1 MHFITFSRKMGTNGT
16 EIARQV
22 ANKLGYQFY
31 DTEAIENAAREMG
44 FLKNV
49 KDIDEKAPSLFQRL
63 FSHKPAIELD
73 RLNSIVYELAKQGDA
88 VFLGRGGQILLRDFN
103 CALHARVTASIEKR
117 VQNLIE
123 RGFPRESALKAIER
137 TDHERSSFIKFAFG
151 VDWENLGLYDV
162 ILNMDKLSVQ
172 SAVNIVMQVARS
184 EDIKACSVDA
194 MKSLEMMGLERRVE
208 AALIEAGLTYG
219 PTGTYVS
226 ASIEEPGRVRLIG
239 VMDNKAGKER
249 AEKVIRNVKGVE
261 SVDNQVIV
269 SPADRHA

>member
-22 ANKLGYQFY
+22 ANKLAYQFY

-44 FLKNV
+44 FLSNFKE
-49 KDIDEKAPSLFQRL
+49 IDEKAPPLFQRL

-103 CALHARVTASIEKR
+103 CALHVRVNASIEKR

-137 TDHERSSFIKFAFG
+137 SDHERSSFIKFAFG
-151 VDWENLGLYDV
+151 VDWETLGLYDV
-162 ILNMDKLSVQ
+162 ILNMDKLSIQ

-184 EDIKACSVDA
+184 EDIKACSIDA
-194 MKSLEMMGLERRVE
+194 TKSLEMMGLERRVE

-226 ASIEEPGRVRLIG
+226 VSVEEPGRVRLVG
-239 VMDNKAGKER
+239 VMDNRAGKER
-249 AEKVIRNVKGVE
+249 AEKVIKNVKGVE
-261 SVDNQVIV
+261 LVDNQVVV